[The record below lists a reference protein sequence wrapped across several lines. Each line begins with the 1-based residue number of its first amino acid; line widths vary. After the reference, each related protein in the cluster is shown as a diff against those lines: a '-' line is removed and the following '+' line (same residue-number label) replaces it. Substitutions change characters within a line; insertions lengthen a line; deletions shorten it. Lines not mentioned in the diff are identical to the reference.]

1 MTMSTVRVAL
11 LGWASSLLLVAGCAG
26 NLLKS
31 DVPAPETFRLATA
44 VPQAAVVATPVPFA
58 IAVARPRAAAAID
71 TDRIAIAAAGN
82 RFDYYAAARWA
93 EPAPLMLQAS
103 VVAALAA
110 SGQFSGGVVAAPSRV
125 PAELLLEIEL
135 RRFEAVSGSADPATG
150 APPVV
155 HVQAQ
160 ASLVDTRRSARVAS
174 FTSAAQ
180 VQAEAN
186 RLGSVVAAFD
196 LAQAQVVAGISAQV
210 TAAAAALPAQ

>member
-1 MTMSTVRVAL
+1 MSRLSARLFGALALAPL
-11 LGWASSLLLVAGCAG
+11 LGGCTG
-26 NLLKS
+26 NLLQS
-31 DVPAPETFRLATA
+31 DAPPAATFRLATPP
-44 VPQAAVVATPVPFA
+44 PQADVVATPIPFA
-58 IAVARPRAAAAID
+58 IAVPRPQAPAALD

-82 RFDYYAAARWA
+82 RFDYYAGARWA
-93 EPAPLMLQAS
+93 EPAPVMLQAS

-110 SGQFSGGVVAAPSRV
+110 TGQFGGGVFAAPSRV
-125 PAELLLEIEL
+125 PTEFLLQIEL

-150 APPVV
+150 AAPMV

-160 ASLVDTRRSARVAS
+160 ASLVDTRRGARVAS

-196 LAQAQVVAGISAQV
+196 RAQAQVVAGISTQV
-210 TAAAAALPAQ
+210 TAAAATLPKP

>member
-1 MTMSTVRVAL
+1 MSRLSTRFLGALALAAL
-11 LGWASSLLLVAGCAG
+11 LGGCTGSLLQ
-26 NLLKS
+26 S
-31 DVPAPETFRLATA
+31 DAPAAATFRLATL
-44 VPQAAVVATPVPFA
+44 PQPAGAVATPIPFA
-58 IAVARPRAAAAID
+58 LAVARPRAAAAID
-71 TDRIAIAAAGN
+71 TDRIAIAAAGS

-93 EPAPLMLQAS
+93 EPAPAMLQAS

-110 SGQFSGGVVAAPSRV
+110 TGQFGGGVVAAPSRV
-125 PAELLLEIEL
+125 PAEFLLDIEL

-160 ASLVDTRRSARVAS
+160 ASLVDTRRNARVAS

-196 LAQAQVVAGISAQV
+196 QAQAQVVAGISAQV
-210 TAAAAALPAQ
+210 TAAAAALPAP